1 MNPAP
6 AHLESK
12 LRFFWDLSVLQIA
25 AATVGI
31 MLGFTWAK
39 FGPFGGMTAAL
50 SGTYIAAMLVIP
62 VFVASQTDFDLA
74 GLMIGAVRWRRLDGR
89 YVPGSGADAQGYL
102 LVTHS
107 NSGGDGGRSGPALED
122 LWEEE

>member
-89 YVPGSGADAQGYL
+89 YVPGSGADAHGYL
-102 LVTHS
+102 LVMDS
-107 NSGGDGGRSGPALED
+107 DSGGDGGRSGPALED